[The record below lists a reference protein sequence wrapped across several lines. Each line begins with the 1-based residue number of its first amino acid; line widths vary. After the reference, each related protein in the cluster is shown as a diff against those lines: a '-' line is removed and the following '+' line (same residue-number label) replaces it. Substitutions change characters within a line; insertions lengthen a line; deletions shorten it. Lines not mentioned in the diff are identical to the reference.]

1 MFILNVDSAIF
12 CKASLVIYIELIES
26 SLVQRLWHSNEAKDE
41 RIFPAAKF
49 VRDKLNGEANS
60 IEEGIH

>member
-49 VRDKLNGEANS
+49 IITKGKR
-60 IEEGIH
+60 